1 MGTTI
6 DDAFGSENI
15 QNKREREGGERMES
29 ERKETRVVVMVKR
42 KEGRNA

>member
-1 MGTTI
+1 VTEWK
-6 DDAFGSENI
+6 A
-15 QNKREREGGERMES
+15 ERGERMES